1 MKVAVL
7 GATGY
12 TGSELVRLLQQH
24 PRVELEFI
32 SSRGDAGSPY
42 HTVHPQFYRS
52 VGLALQPPALELIPD
67 AVELIFCALPHGRSV
82 EVAPALLE
90 AGKRVIDLSADFRLN
105 DPALYESWYGWAHP
119 APELLGKAVYGMPE
133 LNGAALPG
141 ATLVAN
147 PGCFPTGA
155 LLALAPLAAA
165 GWVDWAS
172 VIVDAK
178 TGVSGA
184 GRTARQAF
192 HFPECAE
199 SVKAYRIG
207 DHQHTPEIEQVLG
220 GLGGGAVTITFT
232 PHLVPMIRGIL
243 STVYLRLDRDCTEE
257 QLAQLYGEFYA
268 KAPFVRLLP
277 EGQLPETRFVR
288 GSNYCDL
295 GWRFDRRTGRLVI
308 VSAIDNLVKGAAG
321 QAVQNMNLMLGY
333 SEESGLTQ
341 VPLF

>member
-1 MKVAVL
+1 MEVAVI

-12 TGSELVRLLQQH
+12 TGSELVRLLGQH
-24 PRVELEFI
+24 PRVKLSYI

-42 HTVHPQFYRS
+42 DRVHPQFYRA
-52 VGLALQPPALELIPD
+52 VELELQPPDLELIPG
-67 AVELIFCALPHGRSV
+67 AAELVFCALPHGRSA
-82 EVAPALLE
+82 EVVPALLA
-90 AGKRVIDLSADFRLN
+90 AGKKVIDLSADFRLL

-119 APELLGKAVYGMPE
+119 APDLLEKAVYGMPE
-133 LNGAALPG
+133 INREALPG
-141 ATLVAN
+141 AALVAN
-147 PGCFPTGA
+147 PGCFPTSA
-155 LLALAPLAAA
+155 LLALMPPAEA
-165 GWVDWAS
+165 GWVDWES
-172 VIVDAK
+172 VVVDAK

-184 GRTARQAF
+184 GRNPKQAF

-207 DHQHTPEIEQVLG
+207 DHQHTPEIEQVLSRLSG
-220 GLGGGAVTITFT
+220 EAVTITFT

-243 STVYLRLDRDCTEE
+243 STVYLRLNRDCTSEE
-257 QLAQLYGEFYA
+257 VAQLYRHFYSA
-268 KAPFVRLLP
+268 HPFVRLLP
-277 EGQLPETRFVR
+277 GQLPETRFVR

-321 QAVQNMNLMLGY
+321 QAVQNMNLVLGY
-333 SEESGLTQ
+333 DEETGLGQ

>member
-1 MKVAVL
+1 MKVAIL

-12 TGSELVRLLQQH
+12 TGSELVRLLHQH
-24 PRVELEFI
+24 PGVELAFI

-42 HTVHPQFYRS
+42 YRVHPQFYQA

-82 EVAPALLE
+82 EVVPALLD
-90 AGKRVIDLSADFRLN
+90 AGKQVIDLSADFRLR
-105 DPALYESWYGWAHP
+105 DPGLYEDWYGWTHA
-119 APELLGKAVYGMPE
+119 APELLERAVYGLPE
-133 LNGAALPG
+133 INREALSGAV
-141 ATLVAN
+141 LVAN

-165 GWVDWAS
+165 GVVDWAS
-172 VIVDAK
+172 VVIDAK

-184 GRTARQAF
+184 GRTARPAF

-207 DHQHTPEIEQVLG
+207 DHQHTPEIEQILG
-220 GLGGGAVTITFT
+220 ELSGGTVTLNFT

-243 STVYLRLDRDCTEE
+243 STVYLRLQGGGTPE
-257 QLAQLYGEFYA
+257 QVARLFGEFYEG
-268 KAPFVRLLP
+268 APFVRLLP
-277 EGQLPETRFVR
+277 AEQLPETRYVR
-288 GSNYCDL
+288 GSNCCDL
-295 GWRFDRRTGRLVI
+295 GWRFDRRSGRLVI